1 MKIGDILH
9 GARGLCGLI
18 KGGRFTGMEIIYE
31 FFAEGTTLLQR
42 PGRGEDGLS
51 GGCGLKR
58 GESEIRPPRR
68 LYGGPAKGSGKL
80 VCKKNWKQFHK
91 ERSLHNAGKGGKGA
105 WGRAFPYIPGQYGRV
120 VCISKITIIKY
131 LKGRKNLHIFNY
143 NIILRDEWG
152 AIRRRSEKDLCP

>member
-18 KGGRFTGMEIIYE
+18 KGGRLSGMGIIYE

-51 GGCGLKR
+51 GGCGLER

-68 LYGGPAKGSGKL
+68 FYGGPAKGSGKL
-80 VCKKNWKQFHK
+80 ACKKNWKRFHK
-91 ERSLHNAGKGGKGA
+91 ERSFFNAGKSWKGA
-105 WGRAFPYIPGQYGRV
+105 FRAAFPPPPGTVWPG
-120 VCISKITIIKY
+120 CLHIKNNNNKV
-131 LKGRKNLHIFNY
+131 LKGQKKLAYF
-143 NIILRDEWG
+143 
-152 AIRRRSEKDLCP
+152 